1 MLFRIFRVELRFTQV
16 NYEILI
22 AFTMATFLLA
32 LSPGP
37 DNIFVLIQSISN
49 GKKSGLAVVAGLM
62 SGCLVH
68 TSLLAFGVSAVI
80 KNNPTIFTCIKV
92 FGTAYL
98 IYLAIIVY
106 KGGDAISIKGEGY
119 KKSMVSLYRQGFIMN
134 VLNPK
139 VTIFFLAFFPG
150 FLFSESLSSVAQFY
164 ILGFL
169 FILVSS
175 MVFSAIAILAGQ
187 ITSFLTN
194 NKRTGF
200 VLKWIQIVVFVGIA
214 IYLVLG

>member
-1 MLFRIFRVELRFTQV
+1 M
-16 NYEILI
+16 NYEILM
-22 AFTMATFLLA
+22 AFSVATFFLA

-49 GKKSGLAVVAGLM
+49 GKKFGLAVVAGLM
-62 SGCLVH
+62 TGCLVH
-68 TSLLAFGVSAVI
+68 TTLLAFGVSAII
-80 KNNPTIFTCIKV
+80 KNSNTLFTMIKF
-92 FGTAYL
+92 FGAAYL
-98 IYLAIIVY
+98 VYLAIMVY
-106 KGGDAISIKGEGY
+106 KGGDVIFIAGEEK
-119 KKSMVSLYRQGFIMN
+119 KKSKLSLFKQGFIMN

-150 FLFSESLSSVAQFY
+150 FLFSDSLNNVIQFY
-164 ILGFL
+164 TLGVL

-175 MVFSAIAILAGQ
+175 FVFGAIAILAGQ
-187 ITSFLTN
+187 ISSFLTN

-200 VLKWIQIVVFVGIA
+200 VLKWIQIIVFMGIA

>member
-1 MLFRIFRVELRFTQV
+1 M
-16 NYEILI
+16 
-22 AFTMATFLLA
+22 AFSVATFFLA

-49 GKKSGLAVVAGLM
+49 GKKYGLAVVAGLM
-62 SGCLVH
+62 TGCLVH
-68 TSLLAFGVSAVI
+68 ATMLAFGVSAII
-80 KNNPTIFTCIKV
+80 KNSTTLFTIIKF
-92 FGTAYL
+92 FGAAYL
-98 IYLAIIVY
+98 VYLAFMVY
-106 KGGDAISIKGEGY
+106 RGCDVISIAGEEK
-119 KKSMVSLYRQGFIMN
+119 KKSKLSLFKQGFIMN

-150 FLFSESLSSVAQFY
+150 FLFSDSLNNVIQFY
-164 ILGFL
+164 TLGVL

-175 MVFSAIAILAGQ
+175 FVFGAIAILAGQ
-187 ITSFLTN
+187 ISSFLTN

-200 VLKWIQIVVFVGIA
+200 VLKWIQIFVFMGIA

>member
-1 MLFRIFRVELRFTQV
+1 MYFHINQGTIIL
-16 NYEILI
+16 NYEILM
-22 AFTMATFLLA
+22 AFSVATFFLA

-49 GKKSGLAVVAGLM
+49 GKKFGLAVVAGLM
-62 SGCLVH
+62 TGCLVH
-68 TSLLAFGVSAVI
+68 TTLLAFGVSAII
-80 KNNPTIFTCIKV
+80 KNSTTLFTIIKF
-92 FGTAYL
+92 FGAAYL
-98 IYLAIIVY
+98 VYLAFMVY
-106 KGGDAISIKGEGY
+106 KGGDVISIAGEEK
-119 KKSMVSLYRQGFIMN
+119 KKSKLSLFKQGFIMN

-150 FLFSESLSSVAQFY
+150 FLFSDSLNNVIQFY
-164 ILGFL
+164 TLGVL

-175 MVFSAIAILAGQ
+175 FVFGAIAILAGQ
-187 ITSFLTN
+187 ISSFLTN

-200 VLKWIQIVVFVGIA
+200 VLKWIQIIVFMGIA